1 MGSSTRSSFG
11 SNRRSSPLSNLG
23 ASLASI
29 QEQDAMTSVRKE
41 LKKTYDK
48 FLYQAWDNKKFEIYD
63 QVSNRSFGIIIN
75 GLLRDEIKRK
85 MQ

>member
-1 MGSSTRSSFG
+1 
-11 SNRRSSPLSNLG
+11 
-23 ASLASI
+23 
-29 QEQDAMTSVRKE
+29 MTSVRKE